1 MTWDNDRAEK
11 LKALWNEGLTASHI
25 SKRLGGVTRNAV
37 IGKAHRLKLYSRP
50 RNFHYLKK
58 EQPHV

>member
-11 LKALWNEGLTASHI
+11 LKFLWNEGLTASHI
-25 SKRLGGVTRNAV
+25 ATRLGGVTRNAV
-37 IGKAHRLKLYSRP
+37 IGKAHRLKLYRRP
-50 RNFHYLKK
+50 TNFHYLKK